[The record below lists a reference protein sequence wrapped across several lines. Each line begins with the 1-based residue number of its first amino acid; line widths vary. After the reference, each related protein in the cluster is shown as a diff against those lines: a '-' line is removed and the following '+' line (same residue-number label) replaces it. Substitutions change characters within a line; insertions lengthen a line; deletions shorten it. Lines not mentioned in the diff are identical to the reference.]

1 MRTTFCE
8 ICLFDDASQKHNT
21 SFILNGEEWGVGQTE
36 REGERERTDKE

>member
-8 ICLFDDASQKHNT
+8 ICLFNDASQKHNT

-36 REGERERTDKE
+36 RDRERERTDKE